1 MKTLTMKVFVKSR
14 RAKDKDDYETWV
26 EHGTANTL
34 NTFEGGDV
42 RATTLIVKDEDTNRE
57 KIL

>member
-1 MKTLTMKVFVKSR
+1 MKVFVKSR

-26 EHGTANTL
+26 EHGIANTL

-42 RATTLIVKDEDTNRE
+42 RATTLIVKDEDNIDRQME
-57 KIL
+57 SSIL